1 MGIAR
6 NMKVLVEYINKDT
19 KEKTDVSNFINPSL
33 SSLTYTDNS
42 RNAIDDLSIELENF
56 DKRWLSEWYPDE
68 NTKFKVSL
76 IQTDDELK
84 DNAVRSL
91 NIGSFYADQMDFSPD
106 KLSLKLIAIPL
117 SSNIRDQKNSK
128 SWEKVTL
135 EELVSKIANKHEMGF
150 EKHVKGNIFF
160 DRIDQVSETDLSFIQ
175 RICKELSISVKVTDD
190 KIIVFEDSEF
200 FENEAITLFEISD
213 YRMKDFSIS
222 EKNQGVYDKV
232 EISYYD
238 PVAKKHIVETIT
250 KEELEKR
257 SNPDTEKES
266 TKSTKTS
273 KSTKSTKKTTEK
285 ADSKKKTLKVNTKG
299 KTDPKKTAEKTLKEK
314 EKERTQCSLNVD
326 GDVDYCAGMI
336 IKLGATWGRFSGK
349 YSIDKVEHSLSSDY
363 SCSLEVY
370 KVGEL
375 DAK

>member
-6 NMKVLVEYINKDT
+6 NIKVLVEYINKDT
-19 KEKTDVSNFINPSL
+19 KEKTDVSKFINPSL
-33 SSLTYTDNS
+33 SSLSYTDNS
-42 RNAIDDLSIELENF
+42 KNAIDDLSIDLENF
-56 DKRWLSEWYPDE
+56 DKRWLSDWYPDE

-76 IQTDDELK
+76 IQSDDALK
-84 DNAVRSL
+84 DNTVRSL

-160 DRIDQVSETDLSFIQ
+160 DRLDQVSETDLSFIQ

-200 FENEAITLFEISD
+200 FENEPVTLFEISD
-213 YRMKDFSIS
+213 YRIKDFSIS
-222 EKNQGVYDKV
+222 EKNQGIYDKV
-232 EISYYD
+232 EVSYYD
-238 PVAKKHIVETIT
+238 PVAKKHIIETIT

-257 SNPDTEKES
+257 TNPESTDTSSAKSTTTTKKKAVEKE
-266 TKSTKTS
+266 
-273 KSTKSTKKTTEK
+273 
-285 ADSKKKTLKVNTKG
+285 DIKKKTLKVKGKG

-314 EKERTQCSLNVD
+314 EKERTQCSLTVD
-326 GDVDYCAGMI
+326 GDVSYLAGMVLN
-336 IKLGATWGRFSGK
+336 LGTSWGRFSGK
-349 YSIDKVEHSLSSDY
+349 YSIDKVEHSVSGDY

>member
-200 FENEAITLFEISD
+200 FENEAITLFEI
-213 YRMKDFSIS
+213 
-222 EKNQGVYDKV
+222 
-232 EISYYD
+232 
-238 PVAKKHIVETIT
+238 
-250 KEELEKR
+250 
-257 SNPDTEKES
+257 
-266 TKSTKTS
+266 
-273 KSTKSTKKTTEK
+273 
-285 ADSKKKTLKVNTKG
+285 
-299 KTDPKKTAEKTLKEK
+299 
-314 EKERTQCSLNVD
+314 
-326 GDVDYCAGMI
+326 
-336 IKLGATWGRFSGK
+336 
-349 YSIDKVEHSLSSDY
+349 
-363 SCSLEVY
+363 
-370 KVGEL
+370 
-375 DAK
+375 